1 MKKVFLEILQN
12 SQENTCAR
20 SYTKE
25 VPKENSIRQD
35 PKKDPIIEDFK
46 RTLSLKVPIE
56 LRICRQINS
65 PRGNLTLRS
74 SY

>member
-1 MKKVFLEILQN
+1 MPDPI
-12 SQENTCAR
+12 
-20 SYTKE
+20 TKE

-35 PKKDPIIEDFK
+35 PKEDPIIEDFK

-65 PRGNLTLRS
+65 LRGNLTLRS